1 MNAGMNSLGEED
13 IAQLT
18 RVMASLEAS
27 SFDYLELKVGDLEVV
42 LSKSGVPA
50 APALATPPT
59 AVTTA
64 PPAPQPAVV
73 PPSTAV
79 AAGQTQAAPGSATS
93 AASGAPAAA
102 GSPAGGPGTSSGH
115 GEAVTAPMM
124 GIFYAQ
130 SEPGAA
136 PFVTVGATVT
146 PDTTVALIEVMK
158 TFAPVPA
165 GVAGTVT
172 EICVGDGE
180 LVEFGQ
186 VLMRVE
192 PTTAE
197 S

>member
-50 APALATPPT
+50 APALATPPA

-64 PPAPQPAVV
+64 PPAPQP
-73 PPSTAV
+73 AV